1 MIYAP
6 SFPLQLDDTY
16 GFKNVD
22 NARELVRFHLINLLF
37 TNPGE
42 KISNAAFG
50 VGIRRYLFENF
61 NNQLL
66 PNIELR
72 IENQIQAYLSYL
84 VLNRVTAFEDLDNSN
99 VLRIEIVYSIDGI
112 PEQQILNLDLDI
124 GQGILLDNQYY

>member
-22 NARELVRFHLINLLF
+22 NAKELVRFHLINLLF
-37 TNPGE
+37 TEPGE

-61 NNQLL
+61 NSQLL

-72 IENQIQAYLSYL
+72 IEKQIQGYLRYINL
-84 VLNRVTAFEDLDNSN
+84 GRVTVFEDLDNNN
-99 VLRIEIVYSIDGI
+99 VLRIQIVYSVDGV
-112 PEQQILNLDLDI
+112 PEEQILNLNLDV
-124 GQGILLDNQYY
+124 GQGILLENQYY

>member
-22 NARELVRFHLINLLF
+22 DAKELVRFHLINLLF
-37 TNPGE
+37 TEPGE

-61 NNQLL
+61 NSQIL
-66 PNIELR
+66 PNIEIR
-72 IENQIQAYLSYL
+72 IENQIRNYLSYL
-84 VLNRVTAFEDLDNSN
+84 ILGEVKAFEDVDNNN
-99 VLRIEIVYSIDGI
+99 VLKIMIKYAISGV
-112 PEQQILNLDLDI
+112 PEAQILNLDIDI
-124 GQGILLDNQYY
+124 GQGVLLENQYY

>member
-84 VLNRVTAFEDLDNSN
+84 ILNRVTAFEDLDNSN

>member
-72 IENQIQAYLSYL
+72 IENQIQAYLGYL
-84 VLNRVTAFEDLDNSN
+84 RLNRVTAFEDLDNSN